1 MSNEAS
7 REKLARKVNWVVNVA
22 LALAGVALVMVL
34 ARSFFREKV
43 SAAVE
48 PVEAGAKLN
57 LKDVAWNENG
67 QTLVM
72 ALSSECRYCTE
83 SAPFYQRLLS
93 GLKAGG
99 KTRVV
104 AVLPQSV
111 STGERYLRTLGV
123 TPDRVLQANLGEVGF
138 PQTPTL
144 TVVDASGVVT
154 ETWVGKLNVSKQF
167 AVFERLG
174 VSNNELATNE
184 VPTVIDA
191 PTLKRAVEGKE
202 PLTILDVGEREEY
215 SWAHLTNAQNI
226 PADEIEARALDELPA
241 GNIVVVYCSNDALSE
256 RAAEILSEQGFRRI
270 SVLSKGAAQ
279 RESAHLSVERD
290 KPQKTR

>member
-1 MSNEAS
+1 MSNGAP
-7 REKLARKVNWVVNVA
+7 REKLARRVNWVVNVA
-22 LALAGVALVMVL
+22 LALVGVALVVVL
-34 ARSFFREKV
+34 ARSFFGGKGPT
-43 SAAVE
+43 AVE
-48 PVEAGAKLN
+48 PIQAGAKLN

-83 SAPFYQRLLS
+83 SAPFYQRLIS
-93 GLKAGG
+93 GLTAGD

-123 TPDRVLQANLGEVGF
+123 TPDRVMQANLGGIGF

-144 TVVDASGVVT
+144 ALVNAAGVVT

-167 AVFERLG
+167 AIFERLG
-174 VSNNELATNE
+174 VNNNELATDE
-184 VPTVIDA
+184 VPTVIDT

-202 PLTILDVGEREEY
+202 PVTILDVGEREEY
-215 SWAHLTNAQNI
+215 AWAHLPNAQNV

-241 GNIVVVYCSNDALSE
+241 GNVIVVYCSNDALSE

-270 SVLSKGAAQ
+270 SVLSNGAAQ
-279 RESAHLSVERD
+279 RESARLSGERD
-290 KPQKTR
+290 KTQKAR

>member
-1 MSNEAS
+1 MIYGAS
-7 REKLARKVNWVVNVA
+7 REKLARRVNWVVNVA
-22 LALAGVALVMVL
+22 LVLAGVALVVVL
-34 ARSFFREKV
+34 ARSFFGGKGPTT
-43 SAAVE
+43 VE
-48 PVEAGAKLN
+48 
-57 LKDVAWNENG
+57 AWNESG

-83 SAPFYQRLLS
+83 SAPFYQRLVS
-93 GLKAGG
+93 GLTAGG
-99 KTRVV
+99 KTRVL

-123 TPDRVLQANLGEVGF
+123 TPDRVMQANLSGIGF

-144 TVVDASGVVT
+144 AMVNAAGVVT

-167 AVFERLG
+167 AVFEQLG
-174 VSNNELATNE
+174 VNNSELATDE

-202 PLTILDVGEREEY
+202 PVTILDVGEREEY
-215 SWAHLTNAQNI
+215 AWAHLPNAQNI

-241 GNIVVVYCSNDALSE
+241 GNVIVIYCSNDALSE

-270 SVLSKGAAQ
+270 SVLSKGATQ
-279 RESAHLSVERD
+279 RESARLSEERD
-290 KPQKTR
+290 KAQKAR